1 MSWCIAIAVSE
12 SRQNNV
18 TALVK
23 ALRQQGFDDIVYIF
37 NDLGS
42 RLPPLPN
49 VIYNQGKNKLNKFYN
64 WRRALRE
71 LTKIKADRYL
81 LLSDTC
87 SLNDEFK
94 IVVDQVDT
102 TADVWLPFCSNSA
115 YTTAFHWNDRPEQVW
130 FNSLGYYQS
139 GWHAMVFPSASS
151 LQKVDSALP
160 SNTFTGLDPE
170 EHLLR
175 SKAVNLRYHFPSA
188 AYDVARTNCD
198 VLSKFTNT
206 NKIAVG
212 AKQKESITTDRLKIG
227 FVIECLLTGGTET
240 WLINMLKG
248 LSRFSDIHISGVV
261 VAGGYGATTPRTAEI
276 VAKSCPVYSEQPTKY
291 TIKMPSAQA
300 ITKLAKESDLLVVW
314 ALTDHDDIRTLAS
327 IDKKIVGVNHG
338 CFDWWMKRIND
349 FVDAWATVS
358 QVSKKALPRPG
369 TVINNGLTF
378 VKSPLTKADAKKAL
392 GLPTNTFVVGY
403 MGRISAEKNI
413 KKLAECFNRLPSDK
427 YSWLV
432 VGPPNPSEYDFVR
445 NARSNF
451 FIFGPTTDVPK
462 YMAACD
468 AAIIASDSEGFCYG
482 AVEPILAGVP
492 LIATPV
498 GIVVELMA
506 AVPDVIQPIVTS
518 KNTDLVLE
526 LQKAISLAKEN
537 HGKMMAKMP
546 AATDYAKKHF
556 SVENMVAQWRTFL
569 WRVAKSNTQI

>member
-1 MSWCIAIAVSE
+1 MRWCIAIAVSE
-12 SRQNNV
+12 SRQSNA

-23 ALRQQGFDDIVYIF
+23 TLRQQGFEDVIYIF

-42 RLPPLPN
+42 RLPPLQN
-49 VIYNQGKNKLNKFYN
+49 VIYNQGRNKLNKFYN

-87 SLNDEFK
+87 ALKDTFK
-94 IVVDQVDT
+94 SVVDQVDL

-139 GWHAMVFPSASS
+139 GWHAMAFSSATA
-151 LQKVDSALP
+151 LQKVDSVLP

-175 SKAVNLRYHFPSA
+175 SKAVSLRYHFPSA
-188 AYDVARTNCD
+188 AYDAARTNCN

-212 AKQKESITTDRLKIG
+212 AKQKEPIITDVLKIG
-227 FVIECLLTGGTET
+227 FVVQCLLTGGTET
-240 WLINMLKG
+240 WLINILRG
-248 LSRFSDIHISGVV
+248 LSRFRDIHISGVV
-261 VAGGYGATTPRTAEI
+261 VAGGYGATTPHTAEI
-276 VAKSCPVYSEQPTKY
+276 VAKSCPVYAEQPTKH

-300 ITKLAKESDLLVVW
+300 IAKLASEVDLLVVW
-314 ALTDHDDIRTLAS
+314 ALTDHDDIKIMSGL
-327 IDKKIVGVNHG
+327 DKKIIGVNHG

-358 QVSKKALPRPG
+358 QVSKQALPRPG

-378 VKSPLTKADAKKAL
+378 VKNPVAKADAKKAL
-392 GLPTNTFVVGY
+392 GLPANTFVVGY
-403 MGRISAEKNI
+403 MGRISVEKNI
-413 KKLAECFNRLPSDK
+413 KKLAECFTRLPADK

-445 NARSNF
+445 NAKSNF

-468 AAIIASDSEGFCYG
+468 AAIVASDSEGFCYG

-498 GIVVELMA
+498 GIVVELMDA
-506 AVPDVIQPIVTS
+506 IPDVVQPIVVA
-518 KNTDLVLE
+518 KNTDLVVE
-526 LQKAISLAKEN
+526 LQKAIVLAKEN
-537 HGKMMAKMP
+537 HSKMMVKMP
-546 AATDYAKKHF
+546 AATDYAKRHF
-556 SVENMVAQWRTFL
+556 SVEHMAAQWREFL
-569 WRVAKSNTQI
+569 WRVAKTDTQI

>member
-1 MSWCIAIAVSE
+1 MRWCIAIAVSE
-12 SRQNNV
+12 SRQNNA

-23 ALRQQGFDDIVYIF
+23 ALRQQGFDDVIYIF

-42 RLPPLPN
+42 RLPPLQN
-49 VIYNQGKNKLNKFYN
+49 VIYNQSKNKLNKFYN

-87 SLNDEFK
+87 SLKDEFK
-94 IVVDQVDT
+94 SVVDQVEL
-102 TADVWLPFCSNSA
+102 TADVWLPFCSSDA
-115 YTTAFHWNDRPEQVW
+115 YTTAFHWNDRPEQTW

-139 GWHAMVFPSASS
+139 GWHAMAFSSASS
-151 LQKVDSALP
+151 LQKVDSVLP
-160 SNTFTGLDPE
+160 ANTFTGLDPE

-175 SKAVNLRYHFPSA
+175 SKAVSLRYRYPSV
-188 AYDVARTNCD
+188 AYD
-198 VLSKFTNT
+198 LSRSDGNALNNFTNT
-206 NKIAVG
+206 NKMAIG
-212 AKQKESITTDRLKIG
+212 AKQKESITSDKLKIG
-227 FVIECLLTGGTET
+227 FVVQCLLTGGTET

-261 VAGGYGATTPRTAEI
+261 VAGGYGSTVPHTAEI
-276 VAKSCPVYSEQPTKY
+276 VAKSCTVYAEQPTKH
-291 TIKMPSAQA
+291 TIKMPSTQA
-300 ITKLAKESDLLVVW
+300 IAKLAKESDLLVVW
-314 ALTDHDDIRTLAS
+314 ALTDHDDIKLLS
-327 IDKKIVGVNHG
+327 SLNKKIVGVNHG
-338 CFDWWMKRIND
+338 CFDWWMVRIND

-378 VKSPLTKADAKKAL
+378 TKSPLTKDAAKKAL

-403 MGRISAEKNI
+403 MGRISVEKNI

-432 VGPPNPSEYDFVR
+432 VGPPNPNEYDFVK
-445 NARSNF
+445 NAKSNF

-468 AAIIASDSEGFCYG
+468 AAIVASDSEGFCYG
-482 AVEPILAGVP
+482 AVEPILSGVP

-506 AVPDVIQPIVTS
+506 AVPDVIQPIVVS
-518 KNTDLVLE
+518 KNTDLVAE
-526 LQKAISLAKEN
+526 LQKAISLAREN

-546 AATDYAKKHF
+546 AAIDYTKRHF
-556 SVENMVAQWRTFL
+556 SVENMVSQWRTFL
-569 WRVAKSNTQI
+569 WRVAKSDTQI